1 MCLYDDV
8 FIYYGLFITL
18 HYTQNWQTICMLL
31 AFSQNYSK
39 LYVLLSKLY
48 VLLSKL
54 YVLLSKLYVLL
65 ALGSGG
71 WKKN

>member
-31 AFSQNYSK
+31 AFSQNYTK

-54 YVLLSKLYVLL
+54 YMYCL
-65 ALGSGG
+65 ANYMYCLA
-71 WKKN
+71 NYMYC